1 MIADTACSTE
11 QSISI
16 ATQTKQIQWNN
27 YITKLTNKINSTNRS
42 KILKLQKKIPK
53 KRTKTDVEGIIAELE
68 RTELMM
74 NRVID

>member
-1 MIADTACSTE
+1 MIADTACSTKK
-11 QSISI
+11 SISI